1 MFESIFTKRNFGIGG
16 IIISMILAVFALIL
30 VTKLLL
36 VKVPITTFVDSSIQE
51 FPNDVLT
58 DTEETTIKLNDVSAI
73 LIAKKDGSV
82 QLLTSSPIIS
92 HAQLPMEEKLLQLAS
107 GSTEAYAGHMHCSSN
122 KREYCFTGMY
132 NGKYYSNVCWC
143 E

>member
-30 VTKLLL
+30 ITKLLL
-36 VKVPITTFVDSSIQE
+36 VKVPIATFVDSSIQE
-51 FPNDVLT
+51 FPHDLLT
-58 DTEETTIKLNDVSAI
+58 KEVATTIKLNDVSAI

-82 QLLTSSPIIS
+82 QLLTSSKIITHS
-92 HAQLPMEEKLLQLAS
+92 EQYSMEELLQLAS
-107 GSTEAYAGHMHCSSN
+107 DSTDAYANHMHCIASQ
-122 KREYCFTGMY
+122 REYCFTGMY
-132 NGKYYSNVCWC
+132 NGRYYSNVCWC